1 MFKIKNL
8 KFNNLAMR
16 IKILSLVFLNFF
28 IYSVLNAQNPNLSLV
43 DAFPNLSFPFPTHL
57 THSNDGTNRLF
68 LVQQN
73 GIIKVFQN
81 DTNILS
87 SGVSN
92 FLNIS
97 NKISSSN
104 GEEGL
109 LGLAFHPNYASNG
122 YFYVNYT
129 ATSSPLKTV
138 ISRFKVSPGN
148 PNKADSLSE
157 YKILE
162 INQPYFNHNGGTLLF
177 GLDGYL
183 YIGMGDGG
191 SGGDPQNN
199 AQNLQSLL
207 GKMLRIDIND
217 TTPSKRYV
225 IPPSNPFYNN
235 PSAGRE
241 EIFSW
246 GLRNPWKFSQDPQT
260 GFIYAGDVGQNLW
273 EEIDI
278 IKNGKNYGWRI
289 LEGFQCFNPPSGCDT
304 SGKTMPIKAYSHNDG
319 SCSVTGG
326 YVYRG
331 NRRPELLGAYIY
343 ADYCSGKI
351 WMLRYNGTS
360 ITSDSLLIDSPYF
373 IATFGIDQSNELYIL
388 SYSASSKIYR
398 FNKNSSVGISNNESE
413 IPEVFKLGQN
423 YPNPFNPETIIK
435 YSVAERTKIS
445 LSVYDITGKKVAS
458 LVNTVQLPGNYSVY
472 WNAKDNSGKTLPSG
486 IYFYRLVTDKFSDT
500 KRMVLVK

>member
-1 MFKIKNL
+1 MKL
-8 KFNNLAMR
+8 KLF
-16 IKILSLVFLNFF
+16 ILGI
-28 IYSVLNAQNPNLSLV
+28 IYFAISSGLNAQNPNLSLT
-43 DAFPNLSFPFPTHL
+43 DAFPNLSFPYPVHL

-81 DTNILS
+81 DSTVQSLA
-87 SGVSN
+87 VKD

-97 NKISSSN
+97 NKISSSA

-129 ATSSPLKTV
+129 ATSSPIKTV
-138 ISRFKVSPGN
+138 ISRFKVSSGN
-148 PNKADSLSE
+148 PDKADSLSE

-162 INQPYFNHNGGTLLF
+162 IEQPYYNHNGGTVMF
-177 GLDGYL
+177 GLDGFL

-217 TTPSKRYV
+217 TTPAKRYV
-225 IPPSNPFYNN
+225 IPATNPFYNN
-235 PSAGRE
+235 PSAGKE

-260 GFIYAGDVGQNLW
+260 GFIYAGDVGQDVY
-273 EEIDI
+273 EEIDVI
-278 IKNGKNYGWRI
+278 QNGKNYGWRV
-289 LEGFQCFNPPSGCDT
+289 LEGFQCFNPSSGCDT
-304 SGKTMPIKAYSHNDG
+304 SGKTMPIKVYSHSEG
-319 SCSVTGG
+319 GCSVTGG

-331 NRRPELLGAYIY
+331 NRRPELRGAYIY
-343 ADYCSGKI
+343 GDYCSGKI
-351 WMLRYNGTS
+351 WMLRYNGSTVS
-360 ITSDSLLIDSPYF
+360 SDSLLIDSPYF
-373 IATFGIDQSNELYIL
+373 ITTFGTDQFNELYIL
-388 SYSASSKIYR
+388 SYTPSSKIYR
-398 FNKNSSVGISNNESE
+398 FNKNPSVNISGNETG
-413 IPEVFKLGQN
+413 IPENFTLAQN
-423 YPNPFNPETIIK
+423 FPNPFNPETKIQ
-435 YSVAERTKIS
+435 YSVPELSEIS
-445 LSVYDITGKKVAS
+445 LKVYDITGKIVSS
-458 LVNTVQLPGNYSVY
+458 LVNTVQLPGKYSVI
-472 WNAKDNSGKTLPSG
+472 WNAKDDFGNTLPSG
-486 IYFYRLVTDKFSDT
+486 IYFYSLVTDKFKET